1 MTAKERSACM
11 ATPRITLLSAEDIQ
25 AIHDT
30 SLKILRDVG
39 VLVRSTKVLEYL
51 AVAGARVD
59 RASGIARIDERTVLE
74 AIETTTKQY
83 AIYGRDG
90 RHVAR
95 YGYGDQNLISS
106 PGQYAWFD
114 HRTGE
119 RRTPLLQD
127 ATAAATVA
135 DALPNVTVVGAMS
148 VPGDVP
154 PEVRDVVVTAELV
167 KTTTKPT
174 WCWPVSCRSS
184 QYVLEIYKA
193 LAGGK
198 NALREKPMVE
208 AFLEPI
214 SPLQLAPPSLDN
226 VFEYIDHG
234 QPVCVGPM
242 ASVCG
247 TGPATLAGTLA
258 QENAEIL
265 AGIVTVQ
272 AIGPGTP
279 MMYGGIPHILDP
291 RKAAFVFSSPEQALM
306 AVAMT
311 EIGKAYGMP
320 VYINVNL
327 SDAKTLDAQAGME
340 KLGTLI
346 PGMLAGA
353 DLFGHAGIV
362 GQDHGGSLLW
372 LVVDNEAAGFAKR
385 VLRGFTIDADTL
397 ADSVVADVGPA
408 GNYLMHEHT
417 LRHYQKELWFPST
430 IWTRETFDAWQA
442 GGQRTVTDR
451 ARRQVDT
458 ILTEHRP
465 EPMDPDLSNEIDR
478 IVAAARRELT
488 PA

>member
-1 MTAKERSACM
+1 MAK
-11 ATPRITLLSAEDIQ
+11 PQIKLLSAEDLE

-30 SLKILRDVG
+30 SIKILSDVG
-39 VLVRSTKVLEYL
+39 VLVRSAQALEYL
-51 AVAGARVD
+51 AAAGATVD
-59 RASGIARIDERTVLE
+59 RATGIARFCEELVQKAL
-74 AIETTTKQY
+74 ASTTKQY
-83 AIYGRDG
+83 VIYGRDG
-90 RHVAR
+90 ECTAR

-106 PGQYAWFD
+106 PAQYAWFD

-119 RRTPLLQD
+119 RRAPVLQD
-127 ATAAATVA
+127 AKAAATVA
-135 DALPNVTVVGAMS
+135 DALPNVTIVGAMS
-148 VPGDVP
+148 VPFDVP
-154 PEVRDVVVTAELV
+154 EPVRDVAVTAELV
-167 KTTTKPT
+167 KNTTKPT
-174 WCWPVSCRSS
+174 WCWPVSRQSS
-184 QYVLEIYKA
+184 VYVLEIYKA

-198 NALREKPMVE
+198 DALRRKPMVE
-208 AFLEPI
+208 TFLEPI

-226 VFEYIDHG
+226 MFEYIEHG

-279 MMYGGIPHILDP
+279 MMYGGIPHVLDP

-311 EIGKAYGMP
+311 EIGKHYGLP

-327 SDAKTLDAQAGME
+327 TDAKTLDAQAGME

-353 DLFGHAGIV
+353 DLFGHAGIL

-372 LVVDNEAAGFAKR
+372 LVIDNEAVDFAKR
-385 VLRGFTIDADTL
+385 VLKGFTIDADTL
-397 ADSVVADVGPA
+397 AGSVIADVGPA

-417 LRHYQKELWFPST
+417 LRHFRQELWFPSS
-430 IWTRETFDAWQA
+430 IWTRDTFDAWQA
-442 GGQRTVTDR
+442 EGQETVTER
-451 ARRQVDT
+451 ARGRVEE
-458 ILTEHRP
+458 ILEEHQP
-465 EPMDPDLSNEIDR
+465 KPMDPALAREIDQ
-478 IVAAARRELT
+478 IEAAARRELLT
-488 PA
+488 D

>member
-1 MTAKERSACM
+1 MAK
-11 ATPRITLLSAEDIQ
+11 PQIKLLSTEELR
-25 AIHDT
+25 AIHDA
-30 SLKILRDVG
+30 SLEILRDVG
-39 VLVRSTKVLEYL
+39 VLVRSAQVLEYL
-51 AVAGARVD
+51 AAAGATVD
-59 RASGIARIDERTVLE
+59 RSTGIVRLSEEIVLK
-74 AIETTTKQY
+74 ALKSTTKQY
-83 AIYGRDG
+83 AIHGRDG
-90 RHVAR
+90 VRTAR
-95 YGYGDQNLISS
+95 YGYGDQNLLSS

-119 RRTPLLQD
+119 RRAPLLRD

-135 DALPNVTVVGAMS
+135 DALPNVTIVGAMS
-148 VPGDVP
+148 VPADVP

-174 WCWPVSCRSS
+174 WYWPVSRRSS
-184 QYVLEIYKA
+184 KYVLEIYKA

-198 NALREKPMVE
+198 DALRRKPMVE
-208 AFLEPI
+208 VFLEPI

-242 ASVCG
+242 AGVCG

-311 EIGKAYGMP
+311 EIGKHYGMP
-320 VYINVNL
+320 VYVNVNL
-327 SDAKTLDAQAGME
+327 TDAKTMDAQAGME

-353 DLFGHAGIV
+353 DLFGHAGIL

-372 LVVDNEAAGFAKR
+372 LVIDNEAVDFAKR
-385 VLRGFTIDADTL
+385 VLHGFTIDADTL
-397 ADSVVADVGPA
+397 AGSVIADVGPG
-408 GNYLMHEHT
+408 GNYLIHEHT
-417 LRHYQKELWFPST
+417 LRHYRKELWFPSP

-442 GGQRTVTDR
+442 RGQETVTER
-451 ARRQVDT
+451 VRRRVES
-458 ILTEHRP
+458 ILEEHHP
-465 EPMDPDLSNEIDR
+465 EPMDPGLAREIDR
-478 IVAAARRELT
+478 IEAAARRELV
-488 PA
+488 AG

>member
-1 MTAKERSACM
+1 MPK
-11 ATPRITLLSAEDIQ
+11 PQIKLLSTEELR
-25 AIHDT
+25 AIHDA

-39 VLVRSTKVLEYL
+39 VLVRNPQVLEYL
-51 AVAGARVD
+51 AAAGAAVD
-59 RASGIARIDERTVLE
+59 RSTGIVHFSEEIVLKALE
-74 AIETTTKQY
+74 STTKQY
-83 AIYGRDG
+83 VIHGRDG
-90 RHVAR
+90 ERTAR
-95 YGYGDQNLISS
+95 YGYGDQNLLSS

-135 DALPNVTVVGAMS
+135 DALPNVTIVGAMS
-148 VPGDVP
+148 VPADVP

-174 WCWPVSCRSS
+174 WYWPVSRRSS
-184 QYVLEIYKA
+184 EYVLEIYKA

-198 NALREKPMVE
+198 DALRKKPMVE

-242 ASVCG
+242 AGVCG
-247 TGPATLAGTLA
+247 TAPATLAGTLA

-265 AGIVTVQ
+265 AGVVTVQ

-311 EIGKAYGMP
+311 EIGKHYGMP
-320 VYINVNL
+320 VYVNVNL
-327 SDAKTLDAQAGME
+327 TDAKTLDAQAGME

-353 DLFGHAGIV
+353 DLFGHAGIL

-372 LVVDNEAAGFAKR
+372 LVIDNEAVAFAKR
-385 VLRGFTIDADTL
+385 VLDGFTIDADTL
-397 ADSVVADVGPA
+397 AGSVTADVGPG
-408 GNYLMHEHT
+408 GNYLTHEHT
-417 LRHYQKELWFPST
+417 LRHYRKELWFPGT
-430 IWTRETFDAWQA
+430 IWTRATFDAWQA
-442 GGQRTVTDR
+442 GGQETVTER
-451 ARRQVDT
+451 ARRQVES
-458 ILTEHRP
+458 ILEEHQP
-465 EPMDPDLSNEIDR
+465 VPMDSGLAREIDR
-478 IVAAARRELT
+478 IEAAARRELV
-488 PA
+488 AV

>member
-1 MTAKERSACM
+1 MAK
-11 ATPRITLLSAEDIQ
+11 PQIKLLSAEDLQ

-39 VLVRSTKVLEYL
+39 VLVRSAPALEYL
-51 AVAGARVD
+51 AAAGATVD
-59 RASGIARIDERTVLE
+59 RATGIARFCEDIVQKAL
-74 AIETTTKQY
+74 ANATKQY
-83 AIYGRDG
+83 VIYGRDG
-90 RHVAR
+90 ERTAR
-95 YGYGDQNLISS
+95 YGCGDQNLISS

-114 HRTGE
+114 HLTGE
-119 RRTPLLQD
+119 RRDPVLED

-135 DALPNVTVVGAMS
+135 DALPNITIVGAMS
-148 VPGDVP
+148 VPADVP
-154 PEVRDVVVTAELV
+154 PEVRDVMVTAKLV

-174 WCWPVSCRSS
+174 WCWPVSRQSS
-184 QYVLEIYKA
+184 VYVLEIYEA

-198 NALREKPMVE
+198 DALRRKPMVE

-226 VFEYIDHG
+226 MFEYIEHG

-242 ASVCG
+242 VSVCG

-311 EIGKAYGMP
+311 EIGKYYGLP

-327 SDAKTLDAQAGME
+327 TDAKTLDAQAGME

-353 DLFGHAGIV
+353 DLFGHAGIL
-362 GQDHGGSLLW
+362 GEDHGGSLLW
-372 LVVDNEAAGFAKR
+372 LVIDNEAVDFAKR
-385 VLRGFTIDADTL
+385 VLNGFTIDADTL
-397 ADSVVADVGPA
+397 ASSVIADVGPA
-408 GNYLMHEHT
+408 GNYLIHEHT
-417 LRHYQKELWFPST
+417 LRHYHQELWLPGSV
-430 IWTRETFDAWQA
+430 WTRDTFDAWRA
-442 GGQRTVTDR
+442 EGQKSVAER
-451 ARRQVDT
+451 ARDQVEA
-458 ILTEHRP
+458 ILEGHQP
-465 EPMDPDLSNEIDR
+465 KPIDPALAREIDR
-478 IVAAARRELT
+478 IEAAARRELAT
-488 PA
+488 T

>member
-1 MTAKERSACM
+1 M
-11 ATPRITLLSAEDIQ
+11 ATPRITLLSAQELH

-30 SLKILRDVG
+30 SLKILKDAG
-39 VLVRSTKVLEYL
+39 VLVRSAQALDRL
-51 AVAGARVD
+51 AAVGARVD
-59 RASGIARIDERTVLE
+59 RASGIARFDEGTVLK
-74 AIETTTKQY
+74 AIESTTKQY

-90 RHVAR
+90 RRRAR
-95 YGYGDQNLISS
+95 YGHGDQNLISS

-119 RRTPLLQD
+119 RRAPLLQD

-135 DALPNVTVVGAMS
+135 DALPNVTIVGAMS
-148 VPGDVP
+148 VPVDVP
-154 PEVRDVVVTAELV
+154 PEVRDVIVTAELV
-167 KTTTKPT
+167 RTTTKPT

-184 QYVLEIYKA
+184 QYVLEIYRA

-198 NALREKPMVE
+198 NALKQKPMVE

-226 VFEYIDHG
+226 VIEYIQHG

-242 ASVCG
+242 AGVCG

-272 AIGPGTP
+272 AFGPGTP
-279 MMYGGIPHILDP
+279 MMYGGIPHVLDP

-311 EIGKAYGMP
+311 EIGKSYGMP

-372 LVVDNEAAGFAKR
+372 LVLDNEAVDFAKR
-385 VLRGFTIDADTL
+385 VLRGFTVDADTL
-397 ADSVVADVGPA
+397 AESVIAEVGPA

-417 LRHYQKELWFPST
+417 LRHHRKELWFPSP

-442 GGQRTVTDR
+442 GGQQTVTDR
-451 ARRQVDT
+451 AQRQVDT
-458 ILTEHRP
+458 ILTQHQP
-465 EPMDPDLSNEIDR
+465 EPMDPTLSKEIDR
-478 IVAAARRELT
+478 IVAAARRELV
-488 PA
+488 AG

>member
-1 MTAKERSACM
+1 M
-11 ATPRITLLSAEDIQ
+11 ATPRITLLSPQELH

-39 VLVRSTKVLEYL
+39 VLVRSAQALDRL
-51 AVAGARVD
+51 AAVGARVD
-59 RASGIARIDERTVLE
+59 RASGIARFDERTVLK

-83 AIYGRDG
+83 AIFGRDG
-90 RHVAR
+90 TRVAR

-119 RRTPLLQD
+119 RRVPVLQD

-135 DALPNVTVVGAMS
+135 DALPNVTIVGAMS

-167 KTTTKPT
+167 KATTKPT

-198 NALREKPMVE
+198 NALRERPMVE

-214 SPLQLAPPSLDN
+214 SPLQLAPPSLDT

-242 ASVCG
+242 AGVCG

-272 AIGPGTP
+272 AIRPGTP

-311 EIGKAYGMP
+311 EIGKSYGMP

-340 KLGTLI
+340 KLGTLV

-353 DLFGHAGIV
+353 DLFGHAGIL

-372 LVVDNEAAGFAKR
+372 LVLDDEAMAFAKR
-385 VLRGFTIDADTL
+385 ILRGFTIDADTL
-397 ADSVVADVGPA
+397 AASVIADVGPG

-417 LRHYQKELWFPST
+417 LRHYHNELWFPGS
-430 IWTRETFDAWQA
+430 ICTRETFDHWSDA
-442 GGQRTVTDR
+442 GQETVTDR
-451 ARRQVDT
+451 AQSQVDS
-458 ILTEHRP
+458 ILQEHRAVP
-465 EPMDPDLSNEIDR
+465 LDPGLAAEIDR
-478 IVAAARRELT
+478 IAAAARRELT
-488 PA
+488 AA

>member
-1 MTAKERSACM
+1 MAKPQIR
-11 ATPRITLLSAEDIQ
+11 LLSTEELQ
-25 AIHDT
+25 AIHDA

-39 VLVRSTKVLEYL
+39 VLVRSAQVLEYL
-51 AVAGARVD
+51 AAAGATVD
-59 RASGIARIDERTVLE
+59 HSTEIVRFREEIVLK
-74 AIETTTKQY
+74 ALKSTAKQY
-83 AIYGRDG
+83 VIHGRDG
-90 RHVAR
+90 VRTAR

-106 PGQYAWFD
+106 PGQYTWFD

-119 RRTPLLQD
+119 RRAPVLQD
-127 ATAAATVA
+127 ATAAAMVA
-135 DALPNVTVVGAMS
+135 DALPNVTIVGAMS
-148 VPGDVP
+148 VPADVP

-174 WCWPVSCRSS
+174 WYWPVSRRSS

-198 NALREKPMVE
+198 DALRRKPMVE

-242 ASVCG
+242 AGVCG

-311 EIGKAYGMP
+311 EIGKHYGMP
-320 VYINVNL
+320 VYVNVNL
-327 SDAKTLDAQAGME
+327 TDAKTMDAQAGME

-353 DLFGHAGIV
+353 DLFGHAGIL
-362 GQDHGGSLLW
+362 GPDHGGSLLW
-372 LVVDNEAAGFAKR
+372 LVIDNEAVDFAKR
-385 VLRGFTIDADTL
+385 VLNGFTIDADTL
-397 ADSVVADVGPA
+397 AGSVIADVGPG
-408 GNYLMHEHT
+408 GNYLIHEHT
-417 LRHYQKELWFPST
+417 LRHYRKELWFPSA

-442 GGQRTVTDR
+442 SGQETVTDR
-451 ARRQVDT
+451 ARRRVES
-458 ILTEHRP
+458 ILEERQS
-465 EPMDPDLSNEIDR
+465 EPMDSGLAREIDR
-478 IVAAARRELT
+478 IEVAARRELVGV
-488 PA
+488 